1 MKWFFKH
8 TEPCQNLWRNSCGS
22 KRIIGLPRTLFVLN
36 IGMLVLLGFAII
48 GCGGRSL
55 QSMSPI
61 QPVQNITNA
70 QMEQENNPNSEVVVP
85 AIPSANLAQPIID
98 KHGLQTVGF
107 RLVKI
112 PDANAKALT
121 YIFASPEYMYSPD
134 DWNNFLTEWSE
145 VKPVIELPTED
156 ENRKVVD
163 VVFVSDFPEE
173 FDIQAR
179 QPFMTKTLDDITVSI
194 CYWRRTDLDRKYN
207 RGNAYS
213 PFYETEGLRQGDK
226 TDVFYV
232 KITNNRKEYVLFD
245 VKKCEISDQGENYYP
260 GLDYED
266 LKERFVY
273 MSRASGLYVKHG
285 LEKAR
290 QILLEKRMPI
300 VEKQVGFHRVGI
312 NPGESVEGFV
322 PFRQVK
328 LNATDLLIVIPI
340 EKSPPPGGA
349 QRYQTLE
356 FNFPFTHSRSIRA
369 AQPSPQRY

>member
-1 MKWFFKH
+1 MKWSFKQ
-8 TEPCQNLWRNSCGS
+8 TRSYQNFGGESCGS
-22 KRIIGLPRTLFVLN
+22 KRFGRLPRTFLLLN
-36 IGMLVLLGFAII
+36 IGTLFLLGFSIL
-48 GCGGRSL
+48 GCGGQSL
-55 QSMSPI
+55 QSMSAI
-61 QPVQNITNA
+61 QPVQNIVDA
-70 QMEQENNPNSEVVVP
+70 QMEKGDNPNSDVVVP
-85 AIPSANLAQPIID
+85 AIPAANLAQPIID

-107 RLVKI
+107 RYVKV

-121 YIFASPEYMYSPD
+121 YVFSSPEYAFSPD
-134 DWNNFLTEWSE
+134 KWNQFLSEWGE
-145 VKPVIELPTED
+145 VKPQIELPTEN

-163 VVFVSDFPEE
+163 VVFVSDFPTE

-179 QPFMTKTLDDITVSI
+179 QPFLTKTVDDITVSI
-194 CYWRRTDLDRKYN
+194 CYWRRADLDRKYN

-213 PFYETEGLRQGDK
+213 PFYETEALRQGDK

-232 KITNNRKEYVLFD
+232 KITNNRKEYILFD
-245 VKKCEISDQGENYYP
+245 VKKCEINDQGENYYP
-260 GLDYED
+260 CLTYKD
-266 LKERFVY
+266 LEERFDY

-290 QILLEKRMPI
+290 QILIEKRMPL
-300 VEKQVGFHRVGI
+300 VEKQVGFHRVGV
-312 NPGESVEGFV
+312 NPGESVEGFL

-328 LNATDLLIVIPI
+328 LNATDLLVILPI

-356 FNFPFTHSRSIRA
+356 FHFPFTHSRSIRV

>member
-1 MKWFFKH
+1 MKWFFKQ
-8 TEPCQNLWRNSCGS
+8 TKSCQNLRRNSSGS
-22 KRIIGLPRTLFVLN
+22 ERIMGLPRTLFVLN
-36 IGMLVLLGFAII
+36 IGMLFLLGFTIL

-61 QPVQNITNA
+61 QPVQNITDA
-70 QMEQENNPNSEVVVP
+70 QMEKENNPNSEVIVP
-85 AIPSANLAQPIID
+85 AIPSAKLAQPIID

-121 YIFASPEYMYSPD
+121 YVFASPEYMYSPD
-134 DWNNFLTEWSE
+134 DWNQFLTEWRE
-145 VKPVIELPTED
+145 VEPVIELPTED

-179 QPFMTKTLDDITVSI
+179 QPFLTKTLDDITVSI

-213 PFYETEGLRQGDK
+213 PFYETEALRQGDK

-232 KITNNRKEYVLFD
+232 KITNNRKEYILFD
-245 VKKCEISDQGENYYP
+245 VKKCEITDQGENYYP

-266 LKERFVY
+266 LKERFVT

-290 QILLEKRMPI
+290 QILLEKRMHV

-312 NPGESVEGFV
+312 KPGESVEGFV

-328 LNATDLLIVIPI
+328 LNAIDLLVILPI

-356 FNFPFTHSRSIRA
+356 FNFPFTHSRSIRI

>member
-1 MKWFFKH
+1 MKWFLKQ
-8 TEPCQNLWRNSCGS
+8 TKSCQNLRRNSSGS
-22 KRIIGLPRTLFVLN
+22 KRITRLPRTLFVLN
-36 IGMLVLLGFAII
+36 IGMLFLLGFTIL

-61 QPVQNITNA
+61 QPVQNITDA
-70 QMEQENNPNSEVVVP
+70 QMEKENNPNSEVIVP
-85 AIPSANLAQPIID
+85 AIPSAKLAQPIID

-121 YIFASPEYMYSPD
+121 YVFASPEYMYSPD
-134 DWNNFLTEWSE
+134 DWNQFLTEWRE
-145 VKPVIELPTED
+145 VEPVIELPTED

-163 VVFVSDFPEE
+163 VVFVSDLPEE

-179 QPFMTKTLDDITVSI
+179 QPFLTKTLDNITVSI

-213 PFYETEGLRQGDK
+213 PFYETEALRQGDK

-232 KITNNRKEYVLFD
+232 KITNNRKEYILFD
-245 VKKCEISDQGENYYP
+245 VKKCEIADQGENYYP

-266 LKERFVY
+266 LEERFVT

-290 QILLEKRMPI
+290 QILLEKRMPV
-300 VEKQVGFHRVGI
+300 VEKQVGYHRVGI
-312 NPGESVEGFV
+312 KPGESVEGFV

-328 LNATDLLIVIPI
+328 LNATDLLVILPI
-340 EKSPPPGGA
+340 EKAPPPGGA

-356 FNFPFTHSRSIRA
+356 FNFPFTHSRSIRI